1 MISQLFEID
10 GLSFQV
16 EAEMSHSS
24 SKDKSECIHPKVTF
38 TLLNNDAL
46 GDNLISYLYEMQ
58 SICFDYSNHLIS
70 EEESLNKK
78 SQIYEKYMI
87 PISFKKYRG
96 TSEKEMMDLVLSL
109 AEQDER
115 IRIVTLEG
123 SRANINIPKDE
134 FQDYDITYF
143 VSDIEPFISN
153 DDWLN
158 QFGNIIMMQK
168 PEDMELFPAEEKGYS
183 YIILFDDYNKID
195 LTLLPLEELGNYLND
210 DKLIKIILDKDGR
223 IQQAVVPTDMDYHIR
238 KPSAR
243 EYDDCCNEFWNTT
256 TYVIKGLCRKEI
268 LFAIDHFNQ
277 IVRHELLRMIS
288 WKVGIETGFK
298 LSVGKNY
305 KFIER
310 YISED
315 LWEKLLSTYRMD
327 SYENIWEALFLCH
340 QLFRAVSGE
349 VAERLHYAYPEYD
362 RNITKYTR
370 DMYKKYTGKT
380 GCLDSTYAAD
390 IEERREQ

>member
-1 MISQLFEID
+1 M
-10 GLSFQV
+10 
-16 EAEMSHSS
+16 
-24 SKDKSECIHPKVTF
+24 
-38 TLLNNDAL
+38 
-46 GDNLISYLYEMQ
+46 
-58 SICFDYSNHLIS
+58 
-70 EEESLNKK
+70 
-78 SQIYEKYMI
+78 
-87 PISFKKYRG
+87 
-96 TSEKEMMDLVLSL
+96 
-109 AEQDER
+109 
-115 IRIVTLEG
+115 
-123 SRANINIPKDE
+123 
-134 FQDYDITYF
+134 
-143 VSDIEPFISN
+143 
-153 DDWLN
+153 N
-158 QFGNIIMMQK
+158 Q
-168 PEDMELFPAEEKGYS
+168 
-183 YIILFDDYNKID
+183 
-195 LTLLPLEELGNYLND
+195 
-210 DKLIKIILDKDGR
+210 GR
-223 IQQAVVPTDMDYHIR
+223 IIVITGAPGTGKTTTASAVAKESDLEKSVHMHTDDFYHYHVR

-243 EYDDCCNEFWNTT
+243 EYDDCCNEFWNVTA
-256 TYVIKGLCRKEI
+256 YVIKGLCRKEI

-310 YISED
+310 YVSED

-349 VAERLHYAYPEYD
+349 VAEWLHYAYPEYD

-390 IEERREQ
+390 IEERREQWLQKWKQGTWKISINPANHLRW

>member
-1 MISQLFEID
+1 M
-10 GLSFQV
+10 
-16 EAEMSHSS
+16 
-24 SKDKSECIHPKVTF
+24 
-38 TLLNNDAL
+38 
-46 GDNLISYLYEMQ
+46 
-58 SICFDYSNHLIS
+58 
-70 EEESLNKK
+70 
-78 SQIYEKYMI
+78 
-87 PISFKKYRG
+87 R
-96 TSEKEMMDLVLSL
+96 SEKEMMDLVLSL

-195 LTLLPLEELGNYLND
+195 LTLLPLEKSVHMHTD
-210 DKLIKIILDKDGR
+210 DF
-223 IQQAVVPTDMDYHIR
+223 YHYHVR

-243 EYDDCCNEFWNTT
+243 EYDDCCNEFWNVTP
-256 TYVIKGLCRKEI
+256 YVIKGLCRKEI

>member
-1 MISQLFEID
+1 MNLRATGALFISFISASSPLQKCSAVGFLIA
-10 GLSFQV
+10 GYLCGG
-16 EAEMSHSS
+16 S
-24 SKDKSECIHPKVTF
+24 SKWKSPE
-38 TLLNNDAL
+38 
-46 GDNLISYLYEMQ
+46 
-58 SICFDYSNHLIS
+58 
-70 EEESLNKK
+70 
-78 SQIYEKYMI
+78 
-87 PISFKKYRG
+87 
-96 TSEKEMMDLVLSL
+96 
-109 AEQDER
+109 
-115 IRIVTLEG
+115 
-123 SRANINIPKDE
+123 
-134 FQDYDITYF
+134 YDI
-143 VSDIEPFISN
+143 
-153 DDWLN
+153 L
-158 QFGNIIMMQK
+158 
-168 PEDMELFPAEEKGYS
+168 
-183 YIILFDDYNKID
+183 
-195 LTLLPLEELGNYLND
+195 
-210 DKLIKIILDKDGR
+210 
-223 IQQAVVPTDMDYHIR
+223 AVHFL
-238 KPSAR
+238 PSAPNSGEHKSTR
-243 EYDDCCNEFWNTT
+243 TKQTSKWGSQPHFGGAYNPARRQNKRD
-256 TYVIKGLCRKEI
+256 IKGLCRKEI